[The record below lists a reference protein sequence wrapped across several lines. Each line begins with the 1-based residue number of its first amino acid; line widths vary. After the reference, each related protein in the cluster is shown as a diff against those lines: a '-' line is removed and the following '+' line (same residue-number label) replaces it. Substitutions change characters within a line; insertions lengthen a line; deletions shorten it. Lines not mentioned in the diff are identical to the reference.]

1 MTPRT
6 AKVRAKLYFRP
17 RILLTLQCLTHNF
30 KGSIFQIHSKMNL
43 EIPRTRFRR
52 LYKRCQQ
59 NEDIKCDSNR
69 RKRTISEESRRLSLM
84 QYKY

>member
-43 EIPRTRFRR
+43 GIPRGTRFRR
-52 LYKRCQQ
+52 LYKNISDPGDPKFLGRR
-59 NEDIKCDSNR
+59 NR
-69 RKRTISEESRRLSLM
+69 NQKGHHTEEACTE
-84 QYKY
+84 